1 MIHGSNT
8 GAAGVAETAAGY
20 LRTGSTAGEGGRA
33 LARANAGYCPAN
45 SSSDG
50 EHTVNKKPASEIS
63 PEQVFYLINKKI
75 RMATASTVD
84 HQKSMIQRKTKVRTL
99 SYCL

>member
-50 EHTVNKKPASEIS
+50 EHTVNKKPASEIN
-63 PEQVFYLINKKI
+63 PEQVF
-75 RMATASTVD
+75 V
-84 HQKSMIQRKTKVRTL
+84 
-99 SYCL
+99 